1 MDILERLPGIIRHIY
16 TMLLVMIGWVFFF
29 SPSMG
34 SAVGYI
40 GRMFGIGAA
49 GLVNPTA
56 VYYLYNY
63 ILLFLV
69 LIICSVPYTYKKFS
83 GFMQRRRSRLGVA
96 IAAYVAIFVLSAA
109 YLVNA
114 TYNPFLYF
122 RF

>member
-1 MDILERLPGIIRHIY
+1 
-16 TMLLVMIGWVFFF
+16 
-29 SPSMG
+29 
-34 SAVGYI
+34 
-40 GRMFGIGAA
+40 MFGIGAA